1 MLVAPGQRCFGLL
14 RGPRG
19 ATWWAVDWVVASR
32 AWRDDW
38 IAEVAKERPVV
49 EEIVN
54 GEGQENVIEV
64 EREIGDGETGEVE
77 ISHMEG

>member
-1 MLVAPGQRCFGLL
+1 M
-14 RGPRG
+14 
-19 ATWWAVDWVVASR
+19 ASR

-49 EEIVN
+49 EETVN

-77 ISHMEG
+77 ISHTEG